1 MSLVQMIALIFIGG
15 ILPTLFWLFYW
26 LREDDKN
33 PEPRRLIFLTFI
45 LGMAVVPIAGY
56 SERYIN
62 ILLVKDA
69 NIQPSEI
76 FFKTYF
82 MAMAILIIWS
92 AIEEFLK
99 YVAAYF
105 GGLSHKDND
114 EAIDP
119 IIYMITAALGFAAF
133 ENILY
138 IFKELNNS
146 GYFTTGVI
154 LTGNFRFIGSTL
166 LHTASS
172 AIIGLFLAFFYYKSW
187 LIKGAS
193 LVAGFICATT
203 LHTIFNSFIIRQEN
217 FTLIGFSIVWLSIVA
232 IILLF
237 EKVKKIKK

>member
-1 MSLVQMIALIFIGG
+1 MIVLVFIGG

-26 LREDDKN
+26 LHEDNKN
-33 PEPRRLIFLTFI
+33 PEPKHLILLTFI
-45 LGMAVVPIAGY
+45 LGMVVVPIAGY
-56 SERYIN
+56 IERYIS
-62 ILLVKDA
+62 IWFVKDP

-76 FFKTYF
+76 FYKTYF
-82 MAMAILIIWS
+82 IAITILILW
-92 AIEEFLK
+92 AAVEEVLK
-99 YVAAYF
+99 YLAAYF
-105 GGLSHKDND
+105 GGLNNKANN

-119 IIYMITAALGFAAF
+119 IIYMITAALGFASF

-138 IFKELNNS
+138 IFKEINNV
-146 GYFTTGVI
+146 GYLSSSVV

-172 AIIGLFLAFFYYKSW
+172 AFVGIFLAFSYYKNWTVRGMS
-187 LIKGAS
+187 LIFG
-193 LVAGFICATT
+193 LICATA

-217 FTLIGFSIVWLSIVA
+217 FTLIGFSIVWLSIIA